1 MSLDIK
7 TIFEEDMTEEE
18 MVELLQY
25 SSDDSTLIKRY
36 MVACQI
42 ISNLTNEIPEDVTE
56 QNELVD
62 LTICKMLVDGLI
74 EIEQEERSIH

>member
-25 SSDDSTLIKRY
+25 SSDDSTLVKRY

-42 ISNLTNEIPEDVTE
+42 ISNMTSEDLSDVMQKE
-56 QNELVD
+56 EVVD
-62 LTICKMLVDGLI
+62 LTICKMLVDGVI
-74 EIEQEERSIH
+74 QVEEEEHSIH

>member
-42 ISNLTNEIPEDVTE
+42 ISNLTNESLNRI
-56 QNELVD
+56 NESLN
-62 LTICKMLVDGLI
+62 
-74 EIEQEERSIH
+74 